1 MNEPNCRL
9 PTSPEHHAEPRGFTL
24 QYEDGMRISRG
35 AGMMKTFASGPLIR
49 RMKVPSP
56 VAAGLILG
64 ITALSACS
72 QPYSCGGDA
81 YRGDCVAGAALPAT
95 PTPEATPAPEA
106 TPVAPA
112 HAAVPYGDPKDFAVI
127 DDKQCRTY
135 GLTFGSHDYADCRIR
150 LSAQHRG
157 LDPNIGA
164 AAPGSGNK

>member
-1 MNEPNCRL
+1 
-9 PTSPEHHAEPRGFTL
+9 
-24 QYEDGMRISRG
+24 
-35 AGMMKTFASGPLIR
+35 MMKTFAPGPLIR
-49 RMKVPSP
+49 RMKVPRH
-56 VAAGLILG
+56 VAACLILG

-81 YRGDCVAGAALPAT
+81 YRGDCVAGAALAAPQA
-95 PTPEATPAPEA
+95 APAPEA

-112 HAAVPYGDPKDFAVI
+112 HAAVPYGDPKDFADI
-127 DDKQCRTY
+127 DDKQCRSY

-164 AAPGSGNK
+164 TAPGSGNK